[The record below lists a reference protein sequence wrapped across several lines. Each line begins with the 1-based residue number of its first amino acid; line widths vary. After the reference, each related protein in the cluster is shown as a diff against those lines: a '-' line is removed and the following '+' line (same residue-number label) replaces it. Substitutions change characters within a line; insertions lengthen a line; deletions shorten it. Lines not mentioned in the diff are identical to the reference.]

1 MVKFPPTGGGQAEIM
16 RKLFALSAGLF
27 FLFGCARAPTGPPPR
42 TASMASRIAF
52 QQHSIDGYHKFL
64 RQNPFDPYASG
75 AKKRLAKLLLE
86 ENDRTALEE
95 FVRLFP
101 KDRQLVQS
109 RLEEFSLVD
118 KVMERMNDHEALKK
132 DNSRISMRRGEP
144 YYAYIYN
151 KDYVGFVD
159 QDIEDLEFSVRIERI
174 IAPDCI
180 EISLLSESHAFAERF
195 NSLTNIYYKISVSSS
210 CSLGEY
216 PVKVLFEVYRTI
228 SGENEKRMG
237 GSSAKH
243 VVIVKDGNI
252 KNPQEIDVLTKS
264 ISYYGGKIPKIRER
278 LSKLADPGHSD
289 FAAFYLYQWE
299 VSRYK
304 IEIEKYSLFQSIA
317 QYYLKE
323 AQQSSDDSI
332 KQAASDALEKPENNP
347 LEIQEFT
354 PFN

>member
-1 MVKFPPTGGGQAEIM
+1 M
-16 RKLFALSAGLF
+16 RKLFALLSAGLF
-27 FLFGCARAPTGPPPR
+27 FLFGCAGAPTGPPPR

-52 QQHSIDGYHKFL
+52 QQNSIEGYHKFL

-109 RLEEFSLVD
+109 RLDEFSLVD

-132 DNSRISMRRGEP
+132 DNSRLSICRGEP
-144 YYAYIYN
+144 YYAYLYN
-151 KDYVGFVD
+151 KNYVGFVD
-159 QDIEDLEFSVRIERI
+159 PDMEDLEFSVKIERI

-180 EISLLSESHAFAERF
+180 KISLLSESHAFAERF
-195 NSLTNIYYKISVSSS
+195 NSLTNIYYKVNVSSS

-216 PVKVLFEVYRTI
+216 PVKVLFGVYRTI

-243 VVIVKDGNI
+243 VVIVKDTNI
-252 KNPQEIDVLTKS
+252 KDPQEVEVLSKS
-264 ISYYGGKIPKIRER
+264 ISYYGKKIPKLREK
-278 LSKLADPGHSD
+278 LSKLLNPGHSD
-289 FAAFYLYQWE
+289 FAAFYLYSWE
-299 VSRYK
+299 LSRYK
-304 IEIEKYSLFQSIA
+304 IELEKFSLFQSIA

-323 AQQSSDDSI
+323 AQQSSDDAI
-332 KQAASDALEKPENNP
+332 KQAASDALENPEKNP
-347 LEIQEFT
+347 YEIQEFT